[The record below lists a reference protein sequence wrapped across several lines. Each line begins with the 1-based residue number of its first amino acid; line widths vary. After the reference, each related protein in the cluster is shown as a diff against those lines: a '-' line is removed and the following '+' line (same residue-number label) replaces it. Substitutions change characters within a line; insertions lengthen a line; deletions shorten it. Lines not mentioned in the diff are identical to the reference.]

1 MRQPLMPFAP
11 FYELFLDLA
20 RDETRSLVV
29 MNTEGRPP
37 AGTYTLTEMFCN
49 EEGCDCR
56 RVILQVWSDRGTP
69 ERPDIAATVSFGW
82 EPASFYRKWAS
93 FPLSEEDLGELK
105 GPGLLRMAPQSAYAK
120 ELLPLVRAALCS
132 ELYVERL
139 VRHYAMYREVIDA
152 RRPRATVVRSG
163 PKPGM
168 NQPCPCG
175 SGKKYKRCC
184 WQTSP

>member
-1 MRQPLMPFAP
+1 MPFAP
-11 FYELFLDLA
+11 FYEHFLDVA
-20 RDETRSLVV
+20 QEETRSLIVLKP
-29 MNTEGRPP
+29 EGKLP
-37 AGTYTLTEMFCN
+37 AGTYALTELYCD

-56 RVILQVWSDRGTP
+56 RVVFQVWSDRGRP

-82 EPASFYRKWAS
+82 EPESFYREWAS
-93 FPLSEEDLGELK
+93 FPLSKEDLDEVK
-105 GPGLLRMAPQSAYAK
+105 GPGLMSMAPQSEYAAD
-120 ELLPLVRAALCS
+120 LLPLVKMALQS

-139 VRHYAMYREVIDA
+139 VRHYAMYRKVVDA
-152 RRPRATVVRSG
+152 RRPHATVVRSG

-184 WQTSP
+184 WHTSPGP